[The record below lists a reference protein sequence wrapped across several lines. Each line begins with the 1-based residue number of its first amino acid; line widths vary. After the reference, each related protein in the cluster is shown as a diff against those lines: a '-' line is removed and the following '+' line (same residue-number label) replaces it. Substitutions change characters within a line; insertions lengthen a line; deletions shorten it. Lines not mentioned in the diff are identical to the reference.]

1 MPQPLEEHAAPG
13 LHNLRDVGGVRT
25 SDGRRVLA
33 GRLYRSDAPILG
45 DPAPALRPWPPRT
58 VVDLRSVGEAAAERH
73 PLASDTTEVV
83 NIALLRELDPARMA
97 QRRNREPGDLPTI
110 YRGML
115 RASAEALARVVD
127 VVAHRPAPV
136 LLHCAAGKDR
146 TGVATAVTLAAIGV
160 CPEAI
165 VADYLRTEE
174 RLEGLLDRIAQGW
187 SPAQLEASMHRLTV
201 ERPDLM
207 GAPVE
212 AIQAVLETLEGWP
225 GGAPGWLRDHGLAP
239 GAVETLRRRLTE
251 PLPAED
257 VAPATARRAGDQ

>member
-1 MPQPLEEHAAPG
+1 MPQPPEDRAAPG
-13 LHNLRDVGGVRT
+13 LHNLRDVGGVPT
-25 SDGRRVLA
+25 SDGRRVRR

-45 DPAPALRPWPPRT
+45 DPEPPLRPWPPRT
-58 VVDLRSVGEAAAERH
+58 VVDLRSAGEAAAERH
-73 PLASDTTEVV
+73 PLASATTEVV
-83 NIALLRELDPARMA
+83 NIPLMPQLDPARMA
-97 QRRNREPGDLPTI
+97 QRQTREPPDLPTI

-174 RLEGLLDRIAQGW
+174 RLDGLLDRIALGW
-187 SPAQLEASMHRLTV
+187 SPSQPDAPPGHASRVSSTAWTASTGARMRSGRSTVRRCIEASS
-201 ERPDLM
+201 
-207 GAPVE
+207 
-212 AIQAVLETLEGWP
+212 W
-225 GGAPGWLRDHGLAP
+225 
-239 GAVETLRRRLTE
+239 
-251 PLPAED
+251 
-257 VAPATARRAGDQ
+257 AGDQPSAMRSSSPSRRSSVRR

>member
-1 MPQPLEEHAAPG
+1 MPQPPEERAAPG
-13 LHNLRDVGGVRT
+13 LHNLRDVGGVQT
-25 SDGRRVLA
+25 IDGRRVLR
-33 GRLYRSDAPILG
+33 GRLYRSDAPVPG
-45 DPAPALRPWPPRT
+45 DSVPPLRPWPPGT
-58 VVDLRSVGEAAAERH
+58 VVDLRSAGEAAEQDH
-73 PLASDTTEVV
+73 PLASATTEIVH
-83 NIALLRELDPARMA
+83 IALMRELDPARMA
-97 QRRNREPGDLPTI
+97 ERRSREPGDLPTI
-110 YRGML
+110 YRALL
-115 RASAEALARVVD
+115 RGSAEALARVVD

-174 RLEGLLDRIAQGW
+174 RLDGLLDRIALGW

-207 GAPVE
+207 RAPVE
-212 AIQAVLETLEGWP
+212 AIQAVLDTLEEWP
-225 GGAPGWLRDHGLAP
+225 GGAPGWLGDHGLAP
-239 GAVETLRRRLTE
+239 GTIETLRRRLTE

-257 VAPATARRAGDQ
+257 GAPATARQAGE

>member
-1 MPQPLEEHAAPG
+1 MPQPPEDRAAPG
-13 LHNLRDVGGVRT
+13 LHNLRDVGGVPT
-25 SDGRRVLA
+25 SDGRRVLR

-45 DPAPALRPWPPRT
+45 DPEPPLRPWPPRT
-58 VVDLRSVGEAAAERH
+58 VVDLRSAGEAAAERH
-73 PLASDTTEVV
+73 PLASATTEVV
-83 NIALLRELDPARMA
+83 NIPLMPQLDPARMA
-97 QRRNREPGDLPTI
+97 QRRAREPGDLPTI

-115 RASAEALARVVD
+115 RVSGEALARVVD
-127 VVAHRPAPV
+127 VVAHRPGPV

-174 RLEGLLDRIAQGW
+174 RLEGLLDRIALGW

-207 GAPVE
+207 RAPVE
-212 AIQAVLETLEGWP
+212 AVEAVLDTLAAWP
-225 GGAPGWLRDHGLAP
+225 GGAPGWLGDHGLAP
-239 GAVETLRRRLTE
+239 GALETLRRELTE
-251 PLPAED
+251 PAPAQE
-257 VAPATARRAGDQ
+257 VAPAAARQDRE